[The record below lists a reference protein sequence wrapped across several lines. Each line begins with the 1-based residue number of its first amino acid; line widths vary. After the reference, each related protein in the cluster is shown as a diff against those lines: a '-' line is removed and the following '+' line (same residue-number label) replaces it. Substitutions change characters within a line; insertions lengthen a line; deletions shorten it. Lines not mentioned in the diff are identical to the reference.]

1 MHSNVI
7 AMVIQAT
14 KIQVNETLDLIA
26 DNGQSSLV
34 ALGIMTNI
42 KKTVRIAQGH
52 PKWPNILARHI
63 SQNISSATQ
72 FWDSP

>member
-34 ALGIMTNI
+34 ALGMMTNI

-52 PKWPNILARHI
+52 QNGPTFWLAIYPWTFCQQLNFGIL
-63 SQNISSATQ
+63 S
-72 FWDSP
+72 